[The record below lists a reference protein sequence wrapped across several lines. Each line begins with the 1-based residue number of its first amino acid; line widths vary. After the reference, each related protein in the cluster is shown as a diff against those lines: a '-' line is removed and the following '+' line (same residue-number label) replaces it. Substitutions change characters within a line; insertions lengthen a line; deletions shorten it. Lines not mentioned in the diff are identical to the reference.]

1 MRRCTTPQSPP
12 FGCLTIAGQGFWTQL
27 KLLPLLI
34 ASEFCLE
41 CACQLSWLT
50 GQLLPARVALPPL
63 DSHREP
69 ALLISYGG
77 GVSMFTGTCIV
88 STANLLITETA
99 TAFIYTY
106 AISFLRHPV
115 GPRERR
121 GTSPYP
127 PPRTRRRRS
136 ATALGG
142 PHGSHLPIVA
152 ASSPSRM

>member
-99 TAFIYTY
+99 AAFIYTY
-106 AISFLRHPV
+106 AISFLRHPWARV
-115 GPRERR
+115 KDGVPRRIHRHELAVVVQPPLSADL
-121 GTSPYP
+121 TAVISP
-127 PPRTRRRRS
+127 
-136 ATALGG
+136 
-142 PHGSHLPIVA
+142 
-152 ASSPSRM
+152 